1 MTTPAH
7 TPEQEAILALL
18 DRIEAMEATIRRL
31 ERRIAEPK
39 PKPRAQAA

>member
-7 TPEQEAILALL
+7 TPEQAAILALL
-18 DRIEAMEATIRRL
+18 DRIEALEATIRRL

-39 PKPRAQAA
+39 QRAQAA